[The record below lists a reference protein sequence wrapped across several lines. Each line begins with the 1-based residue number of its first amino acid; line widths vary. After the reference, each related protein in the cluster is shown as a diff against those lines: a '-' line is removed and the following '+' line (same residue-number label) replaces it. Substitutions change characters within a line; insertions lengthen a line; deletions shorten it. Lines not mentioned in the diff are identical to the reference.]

1 MMKKSKLVTEGG
13 DPSLTLSYHYHY
25 ILILRQHFILSPI
38 DPEINRVLSG
48 TSFYLV

>member
-13 DPSLTLSYHYHY
+13 DPSLTLSYHY